1 MEHADIFS
9 DYVQPFQI
17 EAPGL
22 RGRLVRLGPAAD
34 SVLSRHGYPAPVAGI
49 LAEAL
54 SMGAVL
60 ASGLK
65 YDGVFTLQIQG
76 DGPVSLLVA
85 DITSEGAIR
94 GYARF
99 DPARLEM
106 TGPGPESPVPRLL
119 GAGQMAFTVDQ
130 GPDTERYQGITPLE
144 GATLTD
150 CAHTYFQQS
159 EQLDTAI
166 TLCASPHVETV
177 AKTVTETAATQA
189 PSAWRSA
196 ALMIQR
202 LPAAGSA
209 EPDELDDDWR
219 RAVVMMSTVTASE
232 LLDPKLNASDILYR
246 LFHEDGVRVYHQRVL
261 RHQCRCSRQRVERT
275 LCSFPKPEVESM
287 MEDGHLSVTCEFCKA
302 VYAFDQA
309 ELDSLWRLPPTP

>member
-1 MEHADIFS
+1 MEHADVFS
-9 DYVQPFQI
+9 DFVQPFQI

-22 RGRLVRLGPAAD
+22 RGRLVRLGPAVD
-34 SVLSRHGYPAPVAGI
+34 SVLARHGYPAAVAGI

-76 DGPVSLLVA
+76 DGPVSLLVT
-85 DITSEGAIR
+85 DFTSDGAMR

-99 DPARLEM
+99 DSGRLDA

-119 GAGQMAFTVDQ
+119 GAGHMAFTVDQ

-144 GATLTD
+144 GATLSD
-150 CAHTYFQQS
+150 CAHTYFRQS

-166 TLCASPHVETV
+166 TLCASPPGET
-177 AKTVTETAATQA
+177 ATETAG
-189 PSAWRSA
+189 AWRSA

-202 LPAAGSA
+202 LPSAGSA
-209 EPDELDDDWR
+209 DPDEEDDDWR
-219 RAVVMMSTVTASE
+219 RAVVMMSTVTAAE
-232 LLDPKLNASDILYR
+232 LLDPKLNASEILYR
-246 LFHEDGVRVYHQRVL
+246 LFHEDGVRVYHQRAL
-261 RHQCRCSRQRVERT
+261 RHECRCSRHRVERT
-275 LCSFPKPEVESM
+275 LSSFPKSEVESM
-287 MEDGHLSVTCEFCKA
+287 IENGQLSVTCEFCKA
-302 VYAFDQA
+302 VYAFDQKD
-309 ELDSLWRLPPTP
+309 LDPLWTLPPAP